1 MFHSVLFCDILQL
14 GGVAEMEAQY
24 GKQIRKMRKAHN
36 LTQEEFAKKSNI
48 SMMSL
53 RRYETNERQPNMQI
67 LSQMATALNMSLQKF
82 LWSDPETGDSYFW
95 TRDLENKL
103 VQVGCKL
110 GYDEDNAFLCLDF
123 PDGYLEV
130 SEDELKELHKSTN
143 EFMRFKLLELK
154 QNHPED
160 FREIKKR

>member
-1 MFHSVLFCDILQL
+1 
-14 GGVAEMEAQY
+14 MEAQY

-82 LWSDPETGDSYFW
+82 LWSDPKPEILTFG
-95 TRDLENKL
+95 
-103 VQVGCKL
+103 
-110 GYDEDNAFLCLDF
+110 
-123 PDGYLEV
+123 
-130 SEDELKELHKSTN
+130 HK
-143 EFMRFKLLELK
+143 
-154 QNHPED
+154 
-160 FREIKKR
+160 I